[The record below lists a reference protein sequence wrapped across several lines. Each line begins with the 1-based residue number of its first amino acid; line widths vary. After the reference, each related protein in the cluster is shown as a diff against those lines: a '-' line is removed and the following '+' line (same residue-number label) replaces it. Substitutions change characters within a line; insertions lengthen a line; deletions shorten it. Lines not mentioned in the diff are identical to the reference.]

1 MMQVNCPHCGT
12 LNSES
17 AQRCI
22 KCGANLTPQR
32 IPFSSGT
39 PAPPKS
45 LWQKIAD
52 WLAKPVEIDP
62 KRILGSRPPRERP
75 DTRVIP
81 IAIADGQQ
89 PPTSQRVP
97 SQPGSNGSITSPPR
111 TTVAPSQLAPTFSS
125 PSVVM
130 PSVTAPVK
138 EQLQPFAPA
147 SFLKYNDGRVQYSYL
162 ITSVARLTHSTYYHA
177 LDMVCRRCQRV
188 AAYANVA
195 PSADFLCPHCQ
206 APLQPVLIHE
216 HAVAEQPAISP
227 RIPELL
233 NLSQECPGILK
244 HHAIIAYDRIVY
256 AVTDHPGKWGVVVRG
271 RQKRSLDQSLAA
283 VIQLGRL
290 IEVLH
295 ARGFTFAGK
304 SSVLMESLINVG
316 GAAELF
322 LADLGVCELLAP
334 DLKQAYHQRSADIM
348 FLTELLVYLLMGR
361 ESTSGT
367 LAAIPEP
374 LAPIIQ
380 HATRS
385 EYAAVGDL
393 LRDFESLPVTQL
405 PDRPLKPMH
414 GQRSDVGHHHTIN
427 EDTVVTFTF
436 DKEQDRKTVPIAFY
450 LIADGMGGHDAGNV
464 ASRTVYEVV
473 TSTVLNMQV
482 LPDVHKS
489 TRKLGVDASGELLK
503 HAIQEANAKLQRQA
517 QVRGN
522 DMGSTVT
529 AALLIGHLATIANVG
544 DSRTYLLRRG
554 RLEQVTQD
562 HSLVARLV
570 DAQVIKPEQARNH
583 PQRNQIYR
591 SLGQKGEVVVDTF
604 TVPLERGDRLI
615 LCCDGLWSMVE
626 DRDIQRLV
634 EQARTPQDACDVLVA
649 AANRAGGEDDISV
662 IVVELV

>member
-1 MMQVNCPHCGT
+1 MPQISCPNCGI

-17 AQRCI
+17 AQRCM

-62 KRILGSRPPRERP
+62 KRILKSRPPGERP

-97 SQPGSNGSITSPPR
+97 SQPGSNGSASSPR

-125 PSVVM
+125 SSAVM
-130 PSVTAPVK
+130 PPLAASVK
-138 EQLQPFAPA
+138 EQLQPFATG
-147 SFLKYNDGRVQYSYL
+147 SFLNYSDGRVQYSYL

-216 HAVAEQPAISP
+216 HAVAERPAISP

-233 NLSQECPGILK
+233 NLSQECPGVLK

-271 RQKRSLDQSLAA
+271 RQQRSLDQSLAA

-295 ARGFTFAGK
+295 SRGFTFSGK
-304 SSVLMESLINVG
+304 AAVLRESLVNVG
-316 GAAELF
+316 GATELF
-322 LADLGVCELLAP
+322 LADLGICELLTT
-334 DLKQAYHQRSADIM
+334 DLTQAHRQRSADIV
-348 FLTELLVYLLMGR
+348 FLTELLVYLLTGK
-361 ESTSGT
+361 EISSSPSPV
-367 LAAIPEP
+367 LPEP
-374 LAPIIQ
+374 LLPVLQ
-380 HATRS
+380 HALRS

-393 LRDFESLPVTQL
+393 LRDFGSFPVTSL

-414 GQRSDVGHHHTIN
+414 GQRSDVGRRHTIN

-436 DKEQDRKTVPIAFY
+436 DKEQDRKTVPIGFY

-473 TSTVLNMQV
+473 TSTILNMQV
-482 LPDVHKS
+482 LPDIHKA
-489 TRKLGVDASGELLK
+489 TRKLGADVSGDLLK

-517 QVRGN
+517 QARGN

-529 AALLIGHLATIANVG
+529 AALLIGHLATVANVG
-544 DSRTYLLRRG
+544 DSRTYLLRKG
-554 RLEQVTQD
+554 RLEQITQD

-570 DAQVIKPEQARNH
+570 DAQVIKPEQARYH

-591 SLGQKGEVVVDTF
+591 SLGQKGDLVVDTF

-626 DRDIQRLV
+626 ERDIQQLV
-634 EQARTPQDACDVLVA
+634 EQARTPQDACDALVA
-649 AANRAGGEDDISV
+649 AANRAGGEDNISA